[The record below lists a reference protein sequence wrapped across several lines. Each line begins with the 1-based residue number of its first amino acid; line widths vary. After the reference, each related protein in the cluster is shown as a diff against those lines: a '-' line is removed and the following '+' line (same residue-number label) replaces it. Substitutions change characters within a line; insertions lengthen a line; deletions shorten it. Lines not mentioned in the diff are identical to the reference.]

1 LNKGTSVQGRVLF
14 VATVYT
20 HLAAFHIP
28 FMQRL
33 QSWGYE
39 VHAAASSAEGRKDEV
54 EDIGVRCWDIPFV
67 RSPVS
72 LKNLTAYRKLK
83 ALLTKERYDLIHVHT
98 PMAAWLGR
106 LAARRTGQGP
116 VLYTAHGFHFY
127 KEAPWPYWLFYYPA
141 ERLAAR
147 WTDGLIV
154 MNSEDYERAQ
164 KMGFKPGEN
173 LFFVHGVGVDL
184 EGFSQGRENVPS
196 VREELGLGDQ
206 DVVVTCVAE
215 FIPRKNHG
223 FLLDA
228 WKFVA
233 RNEGRSHLLLVG
245 EGRNRDVIESR
256 VQKERIPRVYFLG
269 FRRDVPRIL
278 AATDVFVL
286 TSKHEGLARCIMEAM
301 AAGKPVVATD
311 VRGSRDLVENG
322 VTGLLA
328 ELGDV
333 EGLAQ
338 AFLQLIRDP
347 ELREKMGQ
355 AGRAKIND
363 YSLERVLDEMSAIY
377 ARYLRKRKH

>member
-1 LNKGTSVQGRVLF
+1 MRGRVLF

-28 FMQRL
+28 FMELL
-33 QSWGYE
+33 QNWGYE
-39 VHAAASSAEGRKDEV
+39 VHAAASSAEGHRDEV
-54 EDIGVRCWDIPFV
+54 EAIGVRCWDIPFV

-83 ALLTKERYDLIHVHT
+83 SLLRRERFDLIHVHT

-106 LAARRTGQGP
+106 LAAKRTGQGP

-127 KEAPWPYWLFYYPA
+127 KGAPWPYWLFYYPA
-141 ERLAAR
+141 ERVAAR

-164 KMGFKPGEN
+164 KMGFKPDEN

-184 EGFSQGRENVPS
+184 EQFSQGRENRIS
-196 VREELGLGDQ
+196 VREELGLGHQ

-215 FIPRKNHG
+215 FTSTKNHA
-223 FLLDA
+223 FLLAA
-228 WKFVA
+228 WRKVA
-233 RNEGRSHLLLVG
+233 KEEHQAHLLLVG
-245 EGRNRDVIESR
+245 EGGLKRAIE
-256 VQKERIPRVYFLG
+256 QKIKVESIPNVHFLG
-269 FRRDVPRIL
+269 FRKDVPQIL
-278 AATDVFVL
+278 QATDIFVL
-286 TSKHEGLARCIMEAM
+286 PSTREGLPRSVMEAM

-311 VRGSRDLVENG
+311 VRGSRDLVEHG
-322 VTGLLA
+322 TTGLLV

-338 AFLQLIRDP
+338 ALLQLIRDS
-347 ELREKMGQ
+347 ELRKKMGQ
-355 AGRAKIND
+355 AGRAKIQD

-377 ARYLRKRKH
+377 ARYLRKQNH